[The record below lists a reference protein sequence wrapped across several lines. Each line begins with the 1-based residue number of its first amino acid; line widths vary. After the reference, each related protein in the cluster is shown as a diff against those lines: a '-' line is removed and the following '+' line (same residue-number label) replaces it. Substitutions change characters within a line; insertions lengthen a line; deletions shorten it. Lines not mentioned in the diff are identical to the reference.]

1 MNVPDLPRG
10 DEQLLAYRREIDEI
24 NGKLLQ
30 LLNERAMIATSIA
43 RRKEELGLPTLDPV
57 REAAILESLA
67 QRNQGP
73 FSNETIKA
81 LFKELLAATRE
92 LMNTA
97 REQGM
102 LFSRRHQPQAT
113 VVEVN
118 GVALGRDPMTIIAGP
133 CAVESEGQLECIAA
147 HLAQRGVK
155 IMRGGA
161 YKPRTSPYSFQGLE
175 LAGLRIMRRVADR
188 YGLAIL
194 TEVLEPAQVPE
205 VSEYADILQVGCR
218 NMYNY
223 PLLREVGRGVRPVL
237 LKRHFGATLEE
248 LLLAAEYILSEGNE
262 RVILC
267 ERGIRTFEPRTRST
281 LDISAIPVLQ
291 GETHLPLAVD
301 ISHPAG
307 RRDIL
312 GPLARAV
319 QAVGAN
325 ALMVEVHHD
334 PARALS
340 DSQQQLSLEEFDALQ
355 DSLQGK
361 TTSG

>member
-1 MNVPDLPRG
+1 MPELPRE
-10 DEQLLAYRREIDEI
+10 DEQLLTYRHAIDEI

-30 LLNERAMIATSIA
+30 LLNERAKVATSIA
-43 RRKEELGLPTLDPV
+43 RRKEELGLPTFDPV
-57 REAAILESLA
+57 REAVILDTLA
-67 QRNQGP
+67 QRNEGP
-73 FSNETIKA
+73 FPDETIKA
-81 LFKELLAATRE
+81 LFKELLAATRK
-92 LMNTA
+92 LMNAT

-102 LFSRRHQPQAT
+102 LFSRHHQAQST

-118 GVALGRDPMTIIAGP
+118 GVALGRDPLTVIAGP
-133 CAVESEGQLECIAA
+133 CSVESEEQLDRIAA

-155 IMRGGA
+155 ILRGGA
-161 YKPRTSPYSFQGLE
+161 FKPRTSPYSFQGLE
-175 LAGLRIMRRVADR
+175 LEGLRIMRRVADR
-188 YGLAIL
+188 HGLAVV
-194 TEVLEPAQVPE
+194 TEVLDPAQVSK
-205 VSEYADILQVGCR
+205 VAEYADILQIGCR

-223 PLLREVGRGVRPVL
+223 PLLREVGRCARPVL

-248 LLLAAEYILSEGNE
+248 LLLSAEYILSEGNE

-291 GETHLPLAVD
+291 QETHLPLAVD

-312 GPLARAV
+312 VPLARAV

-355 DSLQGK
+355 DALQGK
-361 TTSG
+361 TASE